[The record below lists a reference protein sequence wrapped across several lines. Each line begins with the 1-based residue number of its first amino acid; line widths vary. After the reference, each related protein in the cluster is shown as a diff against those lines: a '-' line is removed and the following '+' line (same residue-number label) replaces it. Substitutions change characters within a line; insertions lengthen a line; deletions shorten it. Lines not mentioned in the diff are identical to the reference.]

1 MVSARALVRGR
12 ELTAGSRV
20 RLRPQGGADAFDLAI
35 VGRAATVERVEDD
48 LEGGLHLLVAVDRD
62 PGGTPGG
69 DALGHRFFIGL
80 DEVDPLPSDESSRK
94 VLVAGIGNVFHGDD
108 GFGVEVVRRLR
119 RRPVPDGVDITDFG
133 IRGVDLMCAL
143 GDGHRTAILV
153 GAAASGD
160 APGTVRV
167 AEPDPDSGGFGGA
180 AVDAHGLD
188 PARVLRLARENG
200 PVPPRILLVACEPS
214 AQAADATWE
223 MDLSAPVGAAV
234 GETVRLIERLIAKE
248 LSAERE
254 LTPHR
259 EGAVS

>member
-20 RLRPQGGADAFDLAI
+20 RLRPRGGADAFDLAI

-48 LEGGLHLLVAVDRD
+48 LEGGLHLLVTVDGD
-62 PGGTPGG
+62 PGGAPGG
-69 DALGHRFFIGL
+69 RDALGHRFFIGL
-80 DEVDPLPSDESSRK
+80 DEVDPLPRDEPSRR

-119 RRPVPDGVDITDFG
+119 RRPVPDGVDVTDFG

-153 GAAASGD
+153 GAAARGD
-160 APGTVRV
+160 APGTVSV

-180 AVDAHGLD
+180 RVDAHGLD

-248 LSAERE
+248 LTAQ
-254 LTPHR
+254 R
-259 EGAVS
+259 EGVVS